1 MSNLEDVFEE
11 VASEEAPIEI
21 EVDNSQEETDVESQV
36 AEPIIEEDETFE
48 ADNSETEPVEEV
60 EFDSDGWQTILEQ
73 HGDVQVPLQVNGE
86 TVMRP
91 LKDLPASAM
100 MREDYSRKTAGL
112 SQMKSAA
119 EWAYDVQAAFQRDP
133 QATIEA
139 FSRAYK
145 VQAGEQ
151 AQQPVEDPYE
161 DYDPDVAL
169 VMRRMDEQN
178 SMLRSELEAVK
189 QFQNTTQERE
199 LRSGIEAELAQ
210 TLQQFEGIDE
220 LEVLTFATEHRVKLP
235 MAAEI
240 LWNRQQNASNAT
252 SAAAKAKAKEL
263 SAARSGA
270 KRKAGKDAVAATP
283 RGGYDV
289 ESDAGNFST
298 IGELFELE
306 MLKSSN

>member
-11 VASEEAPIEI
+11 VSLEEAPSEI
-21 EVDNSQEETDVESQV
+21 EVDNSEEGTDVESQV
-36 AEPIIEEDETFE
+36 AEPTIEENETFE
-48 ADNSETEPVEEV
+48 TDNSGTEPVDDV
-60 EFDSDGWQTILEQ
+60 EFDADGWQTILEQ

-100 MREDYSRKTAGL
+100 MREDYSRKTAQL

-119 EWAYDVQAAFQRDP
+119 DWAHDVQAAFQRDP

-139 FSRAYK
+139 FSKAYK
-145 VQAGEQ
+145 VQSG
-151 AQQPVEDPYE
+151 QQVQQQVEDPYE

-169 VMRRMDEQN
+169 VMRKMDEQN

-199 LRSGIEAELAQ
+199 FRSSIEAELAQ
-210 TLQQFEGIDE
+210 TLQQFDGVDE
-220 LEVLTFATEHRVKLP
+220 MAVLAYATDNKVRLP
-235 MAAEI
+235 VAAEI

-252 SAAAKAKAKEL
+252 AAAAKAKAKEL
-263 SAARSGA
+263 SAERSGA

-289 ESDAGNFST
+289 ESDAGSFST